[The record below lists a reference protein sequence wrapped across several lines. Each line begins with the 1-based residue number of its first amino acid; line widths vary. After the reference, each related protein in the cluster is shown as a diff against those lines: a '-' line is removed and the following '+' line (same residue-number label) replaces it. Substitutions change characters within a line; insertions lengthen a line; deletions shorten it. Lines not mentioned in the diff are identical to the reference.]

1 MAALGGQRALW
12 FGWEEGY
19 AGRLNTDYLDDLD
32 VGLAPAD
39 DADFVLCQGSQ
50 LIYDGTS
57 ATPTELLH
65 SGRIGGALEDALR
78 TCARRRL
85 PMVCANPDLY
95 VTLGDGS
102 RGHMPGLIASRYEE
116 LLLALPADNNS
127 GGRESGETGAAGSS
141 LVTYYGKPYAAAFD
155 ACISR
160 VRADVGA
167 SARILHVGDSLA
179 HDVAGAAAAG
189 IDSLFVTGAC
199 PRRILCL
206 LCRSMVMI
214 ASKYDAHIDNARSDA
229 RGIIYTRSGYV
240 YR

>member
-1 MAALGGQRALW
+1 M
-12 FGWEEGY
+12 
-19 AGRLNTDYLDDLD
+19 
-32 VGLAPAD
+32 GLAPAD

-57 ATPTELLH
+57 ATPSELLH
-65 SGRIGGALEDALR
+65 SGRIGGELEDALR

-102 RGHMPGLIASRYEE
+102 RGHMPGLIAARYEE
-116 LLLALPADNNS
+116 LLLALPADDDNNS
-127 GGRESGETGAAGSS
+127 RGESGDNGATGSS
-141 LVTYYGKPYAAAFD
+141 LVAYYGKPYAAAFD

-160 VRADVGA
+160 VRADAGA

-189 IDSLFVTGAC
+189 IDSLFVTGA
-199 PRRILCL
+199 R
-206 LCRSMVMI
+206 
-214 ASKYDAHIDNARSDA
+214 ASHSSSYLAHH
-229 RGIIYTRSGYV
+229 YLFF
-240 YR
+240 